1 MHLSASLLSS
11 IASLSL
17 ALLVAVPMVHTAP
30 LNRSPYSSPTHKLD
44 VTDDFQPLF
53 YVPQVTLQDQD
64 TKAAYRVRSE
74 LDARNILPVP
84 RASQWDMN
92 IDQDDNNNESLSP
105 GAPGLD
111 SESTDPVQSHST
123 PTPFSIS
130 LLNTSNLHQYPRAF
144 RKHLQTLRNVNF
156 QNLNPFRKTISITIT
171 FLEPTKYLHYT
182 TGSITT
188 PTTQA
193 QATLIENVERLV
205 NDGRGKLGLQDD
217 SSGKSMSK
225 LKIQY
230 DPIHGKKNPYYIS
243 DDVDARFWIKVNN
256 VNSKCGIAN
265 SKFALESCYGAV
277 GWKKGEKG
285 GTISDSNDKV
295 LYP

>member
-11 IASLSL
+11 VASLSL
-17 ALLVAVPMVHTAP
+17 MLFVAVPMVHTAP
-30 LNRSPYSSPTHKLD
+30 LNRSPYSSPTRKLG

-53 YVPQVTLQDQD
+53 YVLQVILQDQD
-64 TKAAYRVRSE
+64 IKSPYRVHSE

-111 SESTDPVQSHST
+111 SESTDSNQSQSA
-123 PTPFSIS
+123 PTPLTLS

-144 RKHLQTLRNVNF
+144 RKHLRTFRDVNF

-243 DDVDARFWIKVNN
+243 DDVDARFWIK
-256 VNSKCGIAN
+256 
-265 SKFALESCYGAV
+265 SKFALESCHGAV

-285 GTISDSNDKV
+285 GTISDSNNEV

>member
-1 MHLSASLLSS
+1 MQ
-11 IASLSL
+11 
-17 ALLVAVPMVHTAP
+17 
-30 LNRSPYSSPTHKLD
+30 THKLD

-74 LDARNILPVP
+74 LDARNILVSVTASGPVP

-92 IDQDDNNNESLSP
+92 IDHDDNNNESLSP

-205 NDGRGKLGLQDD
+205 NDGRGKLGLQDG